1 MSSINPWVRGA
12 RPKTLPAAIA
22 PVLVATAYA
31 VNQSVEVDLAFSIKA
46 IAALIVGVSLQV
58 AVNYANDYSDGIR
71 GTDEGRVGP
80 LRLVGSGLKSAES
93 VKRAAYLAFL
103 VAMIAGSYLA
113 VTSSLW
119 LFLVGIVAIMAAWGY
134 TGGKNPYGYRGLGEI
149 SVFIFFGLVATIGTF
164 FVLTGDI
171 DLTIIGL
178 GSAMGAIACGIL
190 LLNNIRDI
198 EGDRTSGKRT
208 LSVRIGSTR
217 SLTLYWSLLFLSLI
231 IFVATTGFP
240 LSVLLLL
247 TLPLLVKLRRTIRAG
262 ELIKSLELTG
272 KFQIQFALLLSI
284 ALLWR

>member
-1 MSSINPWVRGA
+1 VSSINPWLRGA

-31 VNQSVEVDLAFSIKA
+31 ANHIAEVDSSFAIKA

-80 LRLVGSGLKSAES
+80 QRLVGSGLKSAES

-113 VTSSLW
+113 VTRSLW

-217 SLTLYWSLLFLSLI
+217 SLTLYWLLLFLSLI
-231 IFVATTGFP
+231 IFVATAGFP

-247 TLPLLVKLRRTIRAG
+247 TLPLLVKLRGTIRAG